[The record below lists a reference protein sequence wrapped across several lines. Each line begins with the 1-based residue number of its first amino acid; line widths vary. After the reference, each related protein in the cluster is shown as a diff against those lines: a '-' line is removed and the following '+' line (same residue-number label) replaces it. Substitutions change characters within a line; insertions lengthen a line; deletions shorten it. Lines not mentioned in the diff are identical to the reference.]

1 MPALDTNVL
10 VRYMIADDKK
20 QFEAA
25 RLFIEEAIT
34 IEALFIP
41 VSVSVELEWVLRSL
55 FEVKKSM
62 IITTFNRLL
71 EAREIEVQDES
82 AIEIAL
88 SLYAINNADF
98 ADCLHIA
105 GAQTQGRVPLVTFN
119 QKASRVEGA
128 KLLVCN

>member
-10 VRYMIADDKK
+10 VRYLIADDKK

-25 RLFIEEAIT
+25 KQFIEKAIT
-34 IEALFIP
+34 NEALFIP

-55 FEVKKSM
+55 YEVKKAM
-62 IITTFNRLL
+62 IITTFSRLL
-71 EAREIEVQDES
+71 EAREIEFQEES

-88 SLYAINNADF
+88 SLYADNNADF

-105 GAQTQGRVPLVTFN
+105 SAQTQGRVPLVTFDR
-119 QKASRVEGA
+119 KASRVEGA
-128 KLLVCN
+128 KLLV

>member
-10 VRYMIADDKK
+10 VRYLIADDKK
-20 QFEAA
+20 QFETA
-25 RLFIEEAIT
+25 RQFIEEAIT
-34 IEALFIP
+34 NETLFIP

-55 FEVKKSM
+55 YEVKKAM

-71 EAREIEVQDES
+71 ESREIEFQEES

-88 SLYAINNADF
+88 SLYADNNADF

-105 GAQTQGRVPLVTFN
+105 SAQTQGRVPLVTFDR
-119 QKASRVEGA
+119 KASRVEGA
-128 KLLVCN
+128 KLLV

>member
-10 VRYMIADDKK
+10 VRYLIADDKK

-25 RLFIEEAIT
+25 KQFVEEAIT
-34 IEALFIP
+34 NEALFIP
-41 VSVSVELEWVLRSL
+41 LSVSVELEWVLRSL
-55 FEVKKSM
+55 YEIKKAM

-71 EAREIEVQDES
+71 EAREIEFQEES

-88 SLYAINNADF
+88 SLYADNYADF

-105 GAQTQGRVPLVTFN
+105 SAQSQGRVPLVTFDR
-119 QKASRVEGA
+119 KASRVEGA
-128 KLLVCN
+128 KLLA

>member
-10 VRYMIADDKK
+10 VRYLIADDKK

-25 RLFIEEAIT
+25 RQFIEEAIT
-34 IEALFIP
+34 NETLFIP

-55 FEVKKSM
+55 YEVKKAM

-71 EAREIEVQDES
+71 ESREIEFQEES

-88 SLYAINNADF
+88 SLYADNNADF

-105 GAQTQGRVPLVTFN
+105 SAQTQGRVPLVTFDR
-119 QKASRVEGA
+119 KASRVEGA
-128 KLLVCN
+128 KLLV

>member
-10 VRYMIADDKK
+10 VRYLIADDKK

-25 RLFIEEAIT
+25 KQFIEEAIT
-34 IEALFIP
+34 NEALFIP
-41 VSVSVELEWVLRSL
+41 ISVSVELEWVLRSL
-55 FEVKKSM
+55 YEVKKAM

-71 EAREIEVQDES
+71 EAREIEFQEES

-88 SLYAINNADF
+88 SLYTDNNADF

-105 GAQTQGRVPLVTFN
+105 SAQTQGRVPLVTFDR
-119 QKASRVEGA
+119 KASSVEGA
-128 KLLVCN
+128 KLLV

>member
-10 VRYMIADDKK
+10 VRYLIADDKK

-25 RLFIEEAIT
+25 KQFIEEAIT
-34 IEALFIP
+34 YEALFIP

-55 FEVKKSM
+55 YEVKKAM

-71 EAREIEVQDES
+71 EAREIEFQEES

-88 SLYAINNADF
+88 SLYADNNADF

-105 GAQTQGRVPLVTFN
+105 SAQTQDRVPLVTFDR
-119 QKASRVEGA
+119 KASRVEGA
-128 KLLVCN
+128 KLLV

>member
-10 VRYMIADDKK
+10 VRYLIVDDKK

-25 RLFIEEAIT
+25 KQFFEET
-34 IEALFIP
+34 IPYEALFIP

-55 FEVKKSM
+55 YELSNAA

-71 EAREIEVQDES
+71 ETREIEFEQES

-88 SLYAINNADF
+88 CLYTDNNADF

-105 GAQTQGRVPLVTFN
+105 SAQIQERGPLMTFDR
-119 QKASRVEGA
+119 KASRVDGA
-128 KLLVCN
+128 KLLV